1 MKAHGKVNM
10 DVLEQRRQFKT
21 WIIQCCV
28 DGQGKLKMSTADVI
42 ICLAEEL
49 KVLVDC
55 EYAQRI
61 RG

>member
-1 MKAHGKVNM
+1 M
-10 DVLEQRRQFKT
+10 DVPEQRRQFKT
-21 WIIQCCV
+21 WLIQCCV
-28 DGQGKLKMSTADVI
+28 DGQDKLKLETVDVI

-61 RG
+61 RK